1 MNTARILLDAC
12 THAIDQ
18 YKRTLE
24 QPGLVSVRLFA
35 KFDDDGHLQDF
46 ALTPEFA
53 TMKKKR
59 KDHAREMHLTG
70 TAAE

>member
-1 MNTARILLDAC
+1 MRNSRTLLDAF

-35 KFDDDGHLQDF
+35 KFDADGRLKDLS
-46 ALTPEFA
+46 LTPEFA
-53 TMKKKR
+53 TVKRKR
-59 KDHAREMHLTG
+59 KDHIHEVHPTEA
-70 TAAE
+70 AAE